1 MVKQDNAGSAS
12 LPKLI
17 TAFGG
22 LFVVLVASFEP
33 VTAFV
38 CALSATG
45 FLSRL

>member
-1 MVKQDNAGSAS
+1 MAKPNGAGSAS
-12 LPKLI
+12 LPKLM

-33 VTAFV
+33 TTAFI
-38 CALSATG
+38 CTMYAAG

>member
-1 MVKQDNAGSAS
+1 MVKQHNAGSAS

-22 LFVVLVASFEP
+22 LFVIFVASFEP
-33 VTAFV
+33 TTALLY
-38 CALSATG
+38 ALSATV